1 MKILGKMCLLGKIV
15 CGSSSVLKLASSF
28 LVEVPQRKTQSG
40 CFDLDSSLLQL
51 KCLSARRYVL
61 FTRNIENFEGGI
73 MYIYIYMQKQSLLAK
88 TKNAFKRTFF
98 WYKAQQLRCPGSFQ
112 VSTALGHNHG
122 MRAAG
127 RMNSVP
133 GRSRYAVRYTW
144 VFRQKS

>member
-88 TKNAFKRTFF
+88 AKKCFQKNLFLIQGSAAEVPWEF
-98 WYKAQQLRCPGSFQ
+98 PG
-112 VSTALGHNHG
+112 
-122 MRAAG
+122 
-127 RMNSVP
+127 
-133 GRSRYAVRYTW
+133 
-144 VFRQKS
+144 